1 MALVPLT
8 GVGAAGQYSLT
19 ALSTLATIV
28 GGVGN
33 IPASANYVY
42 IETSVQ
48 NTRYRVDG
56 TAPAAAQG
64 FRLIAA
70 STAQGVWLTRAQ
82 FTTFQAIAETAGAIL
97 QWQFY
102 KT

>member
-8 GVGAAGQYSLT
+8 GVGAAGQFSLT

-28 GGVGN
+28 GT
-33 IPASANYVY
+33 IPANANYLW

-48 NTRYRVDG
+48 NTRYTVSG
-56 TAPAAAQG
+56 TAPTAAQG
-64 FRLIAA
+64 LRLIAGQPNA
-70 STAQGVWLTRAQ
+70 GVWLTRAQ
-82 FTTFQAIAETAGAIL
+82 FTTFQAIAESAGAVL